1 MSMDEG
7 TLQLARSFARQSL
20 DEEEAEALDGS
31 PKPLRKVYD
40 SQKSLENKLQGF
52 R

>member
-7 TLQLARSFARQSL
+7 TLQLAQSFARQSL

-31 PKPLRKVYD
+31 PKPLRKTFPNAT
-40 SQKSLENKLQGF
+40 LEKKMQGF